1 MNRFKNI
8 LCVIENGAASLPAL
22 ERAVSLAEN
31 NQAQLS
37 VIEVI
42 SHIPMLPLPEA
53 SHIPANL
60 DEKIQINHSQA
71 LDKLVEPYRK
81 KIKIKTNIVKGTTF
95 LEVIREVLRNEYD
108 LLIKVVDDQD
118 WLDHL
123 VGSDDMHLL
132 RKCPCPT
139 WLVKPSAPKAY
150 RRILAAIDIDDAYP
164 AAELKAHHSLNQQ
177 IIELASSI
185 AISDF
190 AELHIAHVWNAEGE
204 SIMRGAFFSIPED
217 EILSYVEQIRLR
229 NENNLNHFI
238 ADMSKKLKLE
248 TFDYLKPKTHLIKGL
263 PRQEIPVLTKQID
276 ADLIVMG
283 TVARTGIPGFIMG
296 NTAETILNQIDCSV
310 LAVKPEGFRTPITVK
325 NK

>member
-8 LCVIENGAASLPAL
+8 LCVVENGDASIPAL

-37 VIEVI
+37 VIEVV
-42 SHIPMLPLPEA
+42 SHIPILSLPEA
-53 SHIPANL
+53 SLIPANL
-60 DEKIQINHSQA
+60 DEKIQKNHSRA

-81 KIKIKTNIVKGTTF
+81 KINIKTSIVEGTPF
-95 LEVIREVLRNEYD
+95 LKTIHEVIRHEHD
-108 LLIKVVDDQD
+108 LLIKVADKQD
-118 WLDHL
+118 WIDHL

-150 RRILAAIDIDDAYP
+150 RRILAAIDIDDSYP
-164 AAELKAHHSLNQQ
+164 EAELKAHHSLNQQ
-177 IIELASSI
+177 IIELASSM

-204 SIMRGAFFSIPED
+204 SVMRGAFFSIPEH

-229 NENNLNHFI
+229 NEVNLNNFI
-238 ADMSKKLKLE
+238 DNMSKKLKLE
-248 TFDYLKPKTHLIKGL
+248 TFDYLQPKIHLIKGI
-263 PRQEIPVLTKQID
+263 PRQEIPELTKQID

-296 NTAETILNQIDCSV
+296 NTAETILNQINCSV
-310 LAVKPEGFRTPITVK
+310 LAVKPEGFQTPVTIK
-325 NK
+325 N